1 MDFLVKDLRFALRML
16 LKNPGFTAIAVLT
29 LALGI
34 GANAAIFSVV
44 NAVLLRPLP
53 YPDPDHLVPVW
64 RTTLHDDTNLV
75 SAPNYFDWRRQTR
88 VFEDMAQFDSAGSGY
103 NLSEG
108 NEPERISGVR
118 VVWSAQSR
126 DVLQLMVRGSMVW
139 ATGACGC
146 GNCRCGGSDAVPVRS
161 ALCRPADRS
170 LGLRRSLSLARWL
183 CPPGELHPG
192 STGPPGRSDRR
203 LAL

>member
-1 MDFLVKDLRFALRML
+1 MDSLVKDLRFALRML
-16 LKNPGFTAIAVLT
+16 LKNPGFTAVAVLT

-53 YPDPDHLVPVW
+53 YPDLDRLVLVW
-64 RTTLHDDTNLV
+64 ESTIHDRTNIV
-75 SAPNYFDWRRQTR
+75 SAPNFFDWQQQNG
-88 VFEDMAQFDSAGSGY
+88 VFESMALFDSAGRGY
-103 NLSEG
+103 DLSEG

-118 VVWSAQSR
+118 VSLGAQSR
-126 DVLQLMVRGSMVW
+126 DVFQLMVLKSMVR
-139 ATGACGC
+139 APGGSGF

-170 LGLRRSLSLARWL
+170 PGLGRSLPLAYGSS
-183 CPPGELHPG
+183 PPGELHPG
-192 STGPPGRSDRR
+192 STRHP
-203 LAL
+203 A